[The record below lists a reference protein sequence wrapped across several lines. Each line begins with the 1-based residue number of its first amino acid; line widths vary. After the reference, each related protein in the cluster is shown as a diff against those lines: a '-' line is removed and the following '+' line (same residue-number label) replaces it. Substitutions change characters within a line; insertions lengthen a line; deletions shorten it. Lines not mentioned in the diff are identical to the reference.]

1 MSEKKKVWRKEVE
14 QRERERERE
23 TSWNVQAELGADAPL
38 ETGIERVARLAVAA
52 QVHSCVSNLK
62 KKSPMTGFRLPRAR
76 RFEHQHIFRWRLK
89 VTTKRKR
96 TSFQVLL
103 RITVSTLFFKGER
116 RQQTRPIHRRR
127 TLLLMEM
134 LQNKK
139 KKRNEKRR
147 FTFRTGAEDA
157 GGRVVA
163 DVAAVVAAVAAEV
176 VGAAQAF
183 VGAVAAVDDAVADP
197 VRLRGQKKRS
207 T

>member
-1 MSEKKKVWRKEVE
+1 
-14 QRERERERE
+14 
-23 TSWNVQAELGADAPL
+23 
-38 ETGIERVARLAVAA
+38 
-52 QVHSCVSNLK
+52 
-62 KKSPMTGFRLPRAR
+62 MTGFRLPRAR

-103 RITVSTLFFKGER
+103 RITVSTLFFKGGR

-157 GGRVVA
+157 GAGASIFILLSTSSANSFTCSSSFSQSINFKSPLCVVFFSSL
-163 DVAAVVAAVAAEV
+163 VC
-176 VGAAQAF
+176 
-183 VGAVAAVDDAVADP
+183 
-197 VRLRGQKKRS
+197 
-207 T
+207 